1 MLGMFSLP
9 LLQLQLLPL
18 PSTRCI
24 SASATGRL
32 IISVQMLE
40 IEYSAILGLAIGTIE
55 LGGGVC
61 CIVTALRQRRWR
73 RSRRRRGRGHLAQ
86 RQRWRFVQLQPDM
99 MVTIVVIVIVGIRSD
114 HSNSDALALCTPMMT
129 MMMMMM
135 TLRWWQHFVA
145 AVAVAVARLQQRQI

>member
-18 PSTRCI
+18 PSTGCI

-32 IISVQMLE
+32 IIRIQMLE
-40 IEYSAILGLAIGTIE
+40 IEYSTILGLAIGTIE

-73 RSRRRRGRGHLAQ
+73 RSRRRCGGSHLAQ
-86 RQRWRFVQLQPDM
+86 RQRWRFV
-99 MVTIVVIVIVGIRSD
+99 
-114 HSNSDALALCTPMMT
+114 
-129 MMMMMM
+129 
-135 TLRWWQHFVA
+135 
-145 AVAVAVARLQQRQI
+145 